1 MYHHHDNP
9 SSTSLIGYSRRRIT
23 WAQVA
28 CLAALVACLGF
39 WVF

>member
-9 SSTSLIGYSRRRIT
+9 SSTSLIGYSRHRIT

-28 CLAALVACLGF
+28 GLAAFVAGLAY
-39 WVF
+39 WVL